1 MSWMMSFFEMT
12 DGGINQFHLTYYN
25 TLTFKTFTGFL
36 QHYHNPSVTFK

>member
-25 TLTFKTFTGFL
+25 TLTFKTFTGSL
-36 QHYHNPSVTFK
+36 S